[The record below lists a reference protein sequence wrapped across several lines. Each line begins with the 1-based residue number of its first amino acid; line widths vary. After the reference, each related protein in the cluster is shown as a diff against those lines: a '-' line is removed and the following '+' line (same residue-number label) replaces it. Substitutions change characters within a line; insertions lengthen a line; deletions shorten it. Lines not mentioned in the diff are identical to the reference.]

1 MEQRRN
7 CDDRAAESVSL
18 HGAFDSGKASDGEI
32 VIDRYQAGDV
42 FKLNIRDGD
51 GFGVPPKDE
60 VGFAWTF
67 KKDSKPVGCGGFID
81 IGQGVGVVWVM
92 ATDEIRGHGLRLCRF
107 AKMAVGIAF
116 EEMGW
121 HRIQA
126 AVRCDRPEY
135 QQWAELMGFQ
145 QEGRLRKAA
154 PDKSDL
160 YLYARVI

>member
-1 MEQRRN
+1 MEQRLNRDN
-7 CDDRAAESVSL
+7 RTAEPVSL
-18 HGAFDSGKASDGEI
+18 HSVVDSGTAGDREI
-32 VIDRYQAGDV
+32 VIDRYEPGDV

-51 GFGVPPKDE
+51 GFGVPPQDE
-60 VGFAWTF
+60 VGFGWTF
-67 KKDSKPVGCGGFID
+67 KKQGKPVGCGGFVD
-81 IGQGVGVVWVM
+81 IGQGIGMAWVM
-92 ATDEIRGHGLRLCRF
+92 ATDEVRGHGLRVCRF
-107 AKMAVGIAF
+107 TRMAIGIAF

-145 QEGRLRKAA
+145 REGRLRKAA
-154 PDKSDL
+154 PDKTDL